1 METDAE
7 DICRLA
13 LGVGLWGEAKT
24 LSLLQKYREQVPADG
39 KETGKQFLE
48 FLVQERHLTRY
59 QAGCLQQGGRGLR
72 HAVHFLISAPR
83 GETQVWGR
91 RWDAV
96 HQQSSHPVV
105 LFVFKPEF
113 RRVARSL
120 LVDPMA
126 TDPGCA
132 RIYGVWSGGQGET
145 WVEEHPPGVPLARLL
160 RTSGRIP
167 VDRACSIALDIAN
180 TLVPLHTRGCSH
192 GGVVPE
198 EILIQKTGRTV
209 LLSGLWRKA
218 CTASADCGAAGKENR
233 SVDAA
238 APSLAGDVAEDVRAL
253 GSLLHTMLAGR
264 PPSPHPSGPQAGKL
278 EATSSGVSL
287 EEIADAPEKL
297 KALVERM
304 LASRRKRPDM
314 EAVARELL
322 GFMPPGW
329 CPQPRMINTSEDAFL
344 ASASGSL
351 SFGWDGSTR
360 ESGGNSTAS
369 VLPDEAARVRTVTS
383 VRPPETPPVPGL
395 APAASASPDD
405 SAESVR
411 VSVGPRS
418 TVHERGAVRS
428 KAFSLPASSLL
439 VPLLLTA
446 AVGLVAYRFGPSRT
460 NARVA
465 AKSPVAR
472 SQPLAE
478 AGPPRTDA
486 AGAPP
491 TKSLLEKDP
500 ESPPARDAGL
510 DTRRDTSLLWESPT
524 QGEPIAFLRIPNG
537 AQGMLWL
544 RPASIQAEPN
554 ARSTLEA
561 LGPEV
566 KERLAA
572 LLASLQLSVEETAEL
587 LIAFT
592 PRDAE
597 TPEISL
603 NLRVTDAARE
613 RAKSF
618 VKNAQV
624 NERGL
629 QGTSGSWSVW
639 FPKEAS
645 SWLIAA
651 SDATLT
657 QLVEEDHRPIL
668 RRQLEVLR
676 RVSDDQ
682 WLLYG
687 FFTPNFLAADGDA
700 LWTGGLRK
708 LRDPFLKFCG
718 DSAQAV
724 SVGCFVGPKVFFL
737 EARLVY
743 SGSES
748 VATKVLEVPGRLD
761 GVLEDAKRA
770 LSGNAR
776 ADFWQ
781 PLADRFPMMLDALRR
796 WTRVG
801 SDEAGL
807 VINVALPPV
816 AAQNLFLATELALL
830 DFTTSPTRPEAATV
844 GTGEALEAGGLL
856 ERSISLVV
864 RQQSLEA
871 VMQEVAA
878 AVRDK
883 HGVSQFEI
891 ELRGQDLQLDGI
903 TRNQQLRGIR
913 LEDRP
918 LREVL
923 TEVVRRANPQIVES
937 VQMAEQKLV
946 WVIAP
951 PGAAATKS
959 KVIIT
964 TRDSAQKNGWKLPAE
979 FLGKVP

>member
-7 DICRLA
+7 DICKLA
-13 LGVGLWGEAKT
+13 LSVGLWGEAKT
-24 LSLLQKYREQVPADG
+24 LSLLQKYREQVPVDG
-39 KETGKQFLE
+39 EETGRQFLE
-48 FLVQERHLTRY
+48 FLVQEHHLTRY

-72 HAVHFLISAPR
+72 HAGHFLISAPR
-83 GETQVWGR
+83 GETQAWGR

-96 HQQSSHPVV
+96 HQQSAHPVV
-105 LFVFKPEF
+105 LSVFKPEY
-113 RRVARSL
+113 RHGARSL

-126 TDPGCA
+126 TNPGCA
-132 RIYGVWSGGQGET
+132 RIYGAWSGGQGET
-145 WVEEHPPGVPLARLL
+145 WVEEHPPGVTLARLL
-160 RTSGRIP
+160 RTSGRIS

-180 TLVPLHTRGCSH
+180 TLVPVHARGGSH
-192 GGVVPE
+192 GGVAPE

-218 CTASADCGAAGKENR
+218 SALSAYVEAAGKENR
-233 SVDAA
+233 SADAA
-238 APSLAGDVAEDVRAL
+238 APFVAGDVAEDVRAL
-253 GSLLHTMLAGR
+253 GALLYTMLAGR
-264 PPSPHPSGPQAGKL
+264 PPFPRPPGPQAGKL
-278 EATSSGVSL
+278 EATSSVGSL
-287 EEIADAPEKL
+287 EEITEAPGKL
-297 KALVERM
+297 QALVERM
-304 LASRRKRPDM
+304 LAPRQECPDIA
-314 EAVARELL
+314 AVARELL

-329 CPQPRMINTSEDAFL
+329 CPRPRLTSPSEDAFL
-344 ASASGSL
+344 ASASGFLSL
-351 SFGWDGSTR
+351 LLDGSMR
-360 ESGGNSTAS
+360 ESDGNSTAS
-369 VLPDEAARVRTVTS
+369 VLSGGAARVRSMTGG
-383 VRPPETPPVPGL
+383 RPPETPPAPDI
-395 APAASASPDD
+395 APAASASPDH
-405 SAESVR
+405 STEPVR

-418 TVHERGAVRS
+418 MVHERGAVRS
-428 KAFSLPASSLL
+428 KESVRPAWLIL
-439 VPLLLTA
+439 VLLLSIA
-446 AVGLVAYRFGPSRT
+446 AVGLVAYRFGQSRP
-460 NARVA
+460 NAPLP
-465 AKSPVAR
+465 AKSPIAR
-472 SQPLAE
+472 SPSLAE
-478 AGPPRTDA
+478 AGPPRREA
-486 AGAPP
+486 VGAPTP
-491 TKSLLEKDP
+491 TSVVEKAS
-500 ESPPARDAGL
+500 EYPPARDAGL
-510 DTRRDTSLLWESPT
+510 DARQATSLPWESPT
-524 QGEPIAFLRIPNG
+524 RGEAITFLRIPDG

-566 KERLAA
+566 KDRLAA

-613 RAKSF
+613 RAKSC

-629 QGTSGSWSVW
+629 QGTLGNWSVW
-639 FPKEAS
+639 FPEEAS

-651 SDATLT
+651 ADATLT
-657 QLVEEDHRPIL
+657 QLVEEDRPPIL

-708 LRDPFLKFCG
+708 LRDPFLRFCG

-743 SGSES
+743 TGSES
-748 VATKVLEVPGRLD
+748 VATKVLEIPDRLD
-761 GVLEDAKRA
+761 ALLGEAKRGLA
-770 LSGNAR
+770 GNAR

-781 PLADRFPMMLDALRR
+781 PLAGRFPVMLDAVRR

-807 VINVALPPV
+807 VINAALPPV
-816 AAQNLFLATELALL
+816 AARNLFLATELALL
-830 DFTTSPTRPEAATV
+830 DSTPSPTRPEAATV
-844 GTGEALEAGGLL
+844 GTEEALEADALL
-856 ERSISLVV
+856 ERPISLVV

-871 VMQEVAA
+871 VIQEVAA

-883 HGVSQFEI
+883 HGASQFEI

-923 TEVVRRANPQIVES
+923 TEVVRRANPQAVES
-937 VQMAEQKLV
+937 VQMTEQKLV

-951 PGAAATKS
+951 PEKAATKS
-959 KVIIT
+959 QVIIT